1 MALDAAAR
9 IAQLRED
16 RWIDYPRAIE
26 ALDALEILLTT
37 PPRTRMPCLLIYG
50 DSGMGKTMLIEK
62 LRRAHRPEFDRARRM
77 VRLDVLAVQ
86 MPAKPSEARFY
97 SQILAAAGRAH
108 PAERAALG
116 DRADRARAASPDSPE
131 VAGRRRSAQPARRLG
146 ARAARGA

>member
-50 DSGMGKTMLIEK
+50 DSGMGKTTLIEK

-77 VRLDVLAVQ
+77 G
-86 MPAKPSEARFY
+86 MAKSGLIEGNSFRMK
-97 SQILAAAGRAH
+97 
-108 PAERAALG
+108 
-116 DRADRARAASPDSPE
+116 DRIEP
-131 VAGRRRSAQPARRLG
+131 
-146 ARAARGA
+146 